1 MQRQVTPTQLALFSR
16 SPIIGSWW
24 EELNKIDA
32 KRAPKPKADSLDE
45 FLFKSGHKHEESLI
59 IDLEAN
65 GKRVK
70 KLSGKMTTEAL
81 HETLDAIHDG

>member
-45 FLFKSGHKHEESLI
+45 FLFKDQTNNI
-59 IDLEAN
+59 IRKINFKATGDCRL
-65 GKRVK
+65 
-70 KLSGKMTTEAL
+70 
-81 HETLDAIHDG
+81 